1 MTMRP
6 TARDLRGRARDL
18 RCRAEAVLQEAIRA
32 QLLELAEYYDGMAE
46 DVELP
51 APLPRGAIRQLTGA

>member
-1 MTMRP
+1 MRP

-18 RCRAEAVLQEAIRA
+18 RCRAEAVQQGQIRA

-46 DVELP
+46 DLERP
-51 APLPRGAIRQLTGA
+51 ALLSRGAFQQLTGA

>member
-18 RCRAEAVLQEAIRA
+18 RRRAEAVLHDEIRA
-32 QLLELAEYYDGMAE
+32 QLLELADYYDGMAE
-46 DVELP
+46 DLE
-51 APLPRGAIRQLTGA
+51 PLPRAAIRQLTGA

>member
-18 RCRAEAVLQEAIRA
+18 RGRAEAVLQEEIRA

-46 DVELP
+46 DLE
-51 APLPRGAIRQLTGA
+51 PLPRVATRQLRGA